1 MFSNIIAKASETVLS
16 ASVLSRLRT
25 GREWRQWVRSL
36 TPLIL
41 DHQTH
46 AAARKS
52 VGDRPVLRTI
62 SKSRLSLRQTRCGP
76 SARASCQTCNH
87 DEHGLSDA
95 CCSGSAPDVG
105 LTRIY
110 MSIYLKANVRWTL
123 DVARGYTNRL
133 VKKLGLQLL
142 SSNETGVSL
151 QCTYRYKTL
160 DLHATCHNWNEY
172 GTDRGGT
179 LEQHIQKERIGP
191 CRDPF
196 ETFVIDYTGAV
207 MPCCA
212 LRSDLPQGI
221 KFAVGNLSEPGT
233 TIFDIYAGQLS
244 AWRRSLVTFGSK
256 TSPCTT
262 CTHRDIPE
270 ELTASIA
277 ARMEKHLQHIGRYQH
292 FSSRNRKQPDGLVIG

>member
-1 MFSNIIAKASETVLS
+1 
-16 ASVLSRLRT
+16 
-25 GREWRQWVRSL
+25 
-36 TPLIL
+36 
-41 DHQTH
+41 
-46 AAARKS
+46 
-52 VGDRPVLRTI
+52 
-62 SKSRLSLRQTRCGP
+62 
-76 SARASCQTCNH
+76 
-87 DEHGLSDA
+87 
-95 CCSGSAPDVG
+95 
-105 LTRIY
+105 

-142 SSNETGVSL
+142 SSNETPVSL

-160 DLHATCHNWNEY
+160 DLHGTCHNWNEY

-256 TSPCTT
+256 TSPCTLAPIVT
-262 CTHRDIPE
+262 YLKNSLLPLRRGWKNICSTLAGISTSVHATE
-270 ELTASIA
+270 NSLT
-277 ARMEKHLQHIGRYQH
+277 
-292 FSSRNRKQPDGLVIG
+292 GLL